1 MSARHARVGRVRL
14 TLGAALS
21 GLTLAIIV
29 LAVAAAPW
37 LAPSAPDAVNLGHRL
52 ESPSPSFPLGT
63 DALGRDILT
72 RLLYG
77 GRLSLLI
84 GSLAVA
90 ISALIGGSLGLASG
104 YAGGWLDATVM
115 RVVDVFM
122 AVPYIVLA
130 LGISVVI
137 GPGLETLVL
146 VLALGTWTTF
156 TRVLR
161 DQVRSLSRGEAV
173 LAARVLGAS
182 HARIVFRHIL
192 PLVSGTLAVTVSL
205 MVGSTILFEASL
217 GFLGVGV
224 QRPTPTWGNMLL
236 DGVELLSTAPWVST
250 APGLAVLLTSL
261 SINVLGDSL
270 RDALD
275 PKS

>member
-14 TLGAALS
+14 TLGPALS